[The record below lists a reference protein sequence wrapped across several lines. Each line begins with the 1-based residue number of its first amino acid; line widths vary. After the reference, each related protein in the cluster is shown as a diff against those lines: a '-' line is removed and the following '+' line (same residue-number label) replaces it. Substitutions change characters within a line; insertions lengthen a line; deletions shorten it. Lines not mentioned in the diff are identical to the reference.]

1 MARQATW
8 TSGRGSAAH
17 GQKGQD
23 QGQGQGL
30 SQAKSSIPTTRIG
43 YLGVGQK
50 PLLTLAYCCGCAVTA
65 TLSRSTFTGLR
76 CKECGHP
83 YGAGAKHVCEDVCFG
98 PLEVVYDYDVI
109 KSRVTRATIEA
120 GPVSI
125 WRYREFLP
133 IEGDPIDVGT
143 GFTPLL
149 KANRLAKRLGLKN
162 LYIKNDGVN
171 MPTLSFKDRV
181 VSVALTRAR
190 ELGFTT
196 VSCASTGNLAN
207 STAAIAAHAGLDC
220 CVFIPSDLE
229 LGKVLGTLIYNPTLM
244 AVKGNYDQVNRLCSE
259 VANTYGWGFV
269 NINLRPYYS
278 EGSKTLGYEV
288 IEQLG
293 WQLPDHIVAPL
304 ASGSLFTKIRKGFD
318 EFIKVGL
325 VDEKPVRF
333 SGAQAEGC
341 SPIAQAFAEGR
352 DFITPVKP
360 NTIAKSIAIGNPADG
375 PYAIDIANRTGG
387 TIAAVSDAE
396 IVAGIQLLAET
407 EGVFTE
413 TAGGTTIAVLKK
425 LVEQGKI
432 DPSET
437 TVAYITGNGLKT
449 LEAVSDAVGE
459 PLTIEPQLASF
470 NAAWER
476 AQASHRSSVDH

>member
-1 MARQATW
+1 M
-8 TSGRGSAAH
+8 
-17 GQKGQD
+17 
-23 QGQGQGL
+23 
-30 SQAKSSIPTTRIG
+30 
-43 YLGVGQK
+43 
-50 PLLTLAYCCGCAVTA
+50 TA
-65 TLSRSTFTGLR
+65 TLTSQTFAGLR
-76 CKECGHP
+76 CKECGHAYAP
-83 YGAGAKHVCEDVCFG
+83 EARHVCEDVCFG
-98 PLEVVYDYDVI
+98 PLEVVYDYDAIRARV
-109 KSRVTRATIEA
+109 SRASIEA
-120 GPVSI
+120 GPASI
-125 WRYREFLP
+125 WRYRDFLP
-133 IEGDPIDVGT
+133 IEGEPIDVGT

-149 KANRLAKRLGLKN
+149 RANRLARRLGLKE

-190 ELGFTT
+190 ELGFST

-207 STAAIAAHAGLDC
+207 STAAIAAHAGMEC
-220 CVFIPSDLE
+220 CVFIPADLE
-229 LGKVLGTLIYNPTLM
+229 AGKILGTLVYNPTLM
-244 AVKGNYDQVNRLCSE
+244 AVRGNYDQVNRLCSE

-288 IEQLG
+288 VEQLG
-293 WQLPDHIVAPL
+293 WRLPDHIVAPL

-318 EFIKVGL
+318 EFMKVGL
-325 VDEKPVRF
+325 VEEKPVRF
-333 SGAQAEGC
+333 SGAQAAGC

-375 PYAIDIANRTGG
+375 PYALDIASRTGG
-387 TIAAVSDAE
+387 SIAAVNDEE
-396 IVAGIQLLAET
+396 IIEGIQLLAET

-449 LEAVSDAVGE
+449 TEAVASAVGE
-459 PLTIEPQLASF
+459 PLTIDPQLADF

-476 AQASHRSSVDH
+476 AQSLQRATWDTVGV

>member
-1 MARQATW
+1 MTQA
-8 TSGRGSAAH
+8 
-17 GQKGQD
+17 
-23 QGQGQGL
+23 
-30 SQAKSSIPTTRIG
+30 IPTLSTTSPA
-43 YLGVGQK
+43 LG
-50 PLLTLAYCCGCAVTA
+50 A
-65 TLSRSTFTGLR
+65 TFSALR
-76 CKECGHP
+76 CKECGAEYEP
-83 YGAGAKHVCEDVCFG
+83 KAVHVCEFCFG
-98 PLEVVYDYDVI
+98 PLEVTYDYDKIAQRV
-109 KSRVTRATIEA
+109 SREKIER
-120 GPVSI
+120 GPKSI
-125 WRYREFLP
+125 WRYKDFLP
-133 IEGDPIDVGT
+133 VESENPIDVGT

-149 KANRLAKRLGLKN
+149 KANRLARRLGLKN
-162 LYIKNDGVN
+162 LYIKNDAVN

-220 CVFIPSDLE
+220 CVFIPADLE
-229 LGKVLGTLIYNPTLM
+229 AGKVLGTLIYNPTVM
-244 AVKGNYDQVNRLCSE
+244 AVTGNYDQVNRLCSE

-293 WQLPDHIVAPL
+293 WQLPDHVVAPL
-304 ASGSLFTKIRKGFD
+304 ASGSLYGKIYKGFN
-318 EFIKVGL
+318 EFVKVGL
-325 VDEKPVRF
+325 VEDKPVRF

-341 SPIAQAFAEGR
+341 SPIAQAFKDDR

-375 PYAIDIANRTGG
+375 VYAVEIAKKTNGNIESVT
-387 TIAAVSDAE
+387 DAE
-396 IVAGIQLLAET
+396 IVDGIKLLAET
-407 EGVFTE
+407 EGIFTE

-425 LVEQGKI
+425 LVEAGKI
-432 DPSET
+432 NPDET

-449 LEAVSDAVGE
+449 QEAVQGYIGE
-459 PLTIEPQLASF
+459 PLTIEPKLDSF
-470 NAAWER
+470 EHAWER
-476 AQASHRSSVDH
+476 AQTLERLDWQPTSV

>member
-1 MARQATW
+1 
-8 TSGRGSAAH
+8 
-17 GQKGQD
+17 
-23 QGQGQGL
+23 
-30 SQAKSSIPTTRIG
+30 
-43 YLGVGQK
+43 
-50 PLLTLAYCCGCAVTA
+50 VTA
-65 TLSRSTFTGLR
+65 TLSRSPLAGPTFTGLR

-83 YGAGAKHVCEDVCFG
+83 YEAGARHVCEDVCFG
-98 PLEVVYDYDVI
+98 PLEVVYDYEAI
-109 KSRVTRATIEA
+109 KARVSRSTIEA
-120 GPVSI
+120 GPASI
-125 WRYREFLP
+125 WRYRDFLP

-149 KANRLAKRLGLKN
+149 KAGNLARRLGL
-162 LYIKNDGVN
+162 
-171 MPTLSFKDRV
+171 KDRV

-259 VANTYGWGFV
+259 VANTFGWGFV

-325 VDEKPVRF
+325 VDDKAVRF

-387 TIAAVSDAE
+387 SIAAVSDAE
-396 IVAGIQLLAET
+396 IIEGIKLLAET

-425 LVEQGKI
+425 LIEQGKI
-432 DPSET
+432 NPEET

-449 LEAVSDAVGE
+449 TEAVASSIGE
-459 PLTIEPQLASF
+459 PYLIEAQLDSF
-470 NAAWER
+470 KAAWQQ
-476 AQASHRSSVDH
+476 AQATHRG